1 MIMYYFFFY
10 IFSQSQ
16 PCHWRNLK
24 AVTKRDTSNMTATNI
39 SIPPLSSDG
48 EGLTTENPPANS
60 LSENVNLFQSLRVL
74 QEGETDGDDVYAHR
88 QTKPLSPHQ
97 TCLKTSTFSALTAGC
112 SAVLCVLTVTLFIAC
127 SRLKR
132 RKESSLYD
140 SYIAHKGQ
148 ID

>member
-1 MIMYYFFFY
+1 
-10 IFSQSQ
+10 
-16 PCHWRNLK
+16 
-24 AVTKRDTSNMTATNI
+24 MTATNL
-39 SIPPLSSDG
+39 SLPPLAG
-48 EGLTTENPPANS
+48 ESVTEIPSQGS

-88 QTKPLSPHQ
+88 QSKTQLPHQ
-97 TCLKTSTFSALTAGC
+97 TCMKTSTVSALTASC
-112 SAVLCVLTVTLFIAC
+112 SALLCLLAVTLFIAC

-132 RKESSLYD
+132 RKQSTIYD